1 MKNYLYL
8 IIDVDNKKYRGII
21 KCEKVELKHKLMEIM
36 KEQHIVA
43 MQCDTYELRSGKYR
57 YA

>member
-21 KCEKVELKHKLMEIM
+21 KCEKVELGQKLMEIM

-43 MQCDTYELRSGKYR
+43 MQCDAYELRSGKYR

>member
-8 IIDVDNKKYRGII
+8 IIDVDNKEYRGII
-21 KCEKVELKHKLMEIM
+21 KCEKVELEYKLMEVM
-36 KEQHIVA
+36 KERHIVA
-43 MQCDTYELRSGKYR
+43 MQCNAYELRSGKYR